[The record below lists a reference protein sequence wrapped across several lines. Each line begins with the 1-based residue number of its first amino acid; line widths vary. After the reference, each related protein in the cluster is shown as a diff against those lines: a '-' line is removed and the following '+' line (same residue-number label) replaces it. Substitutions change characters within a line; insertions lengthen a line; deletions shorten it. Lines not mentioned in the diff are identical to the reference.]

1 MSLPATL
8 GFMSGHGGTRTV
20 AVLLAGLL
28 LAAGMSGCEY
38 TDAGDPRPVAA
49 PTRTSPGRVPV
60 PTKDQA
66 TAALEA
72 NNLVMAKRLLGQAS
86 GAVILEDSG
95 TVGGAVSGV
104 NKSTRVETAGSYT
117 VTAACVGAPEVQ
129 MVVGQDPRTGLAPQ
143 DQTFDCS
150 APYTGVVQ
158 LQPGPVTVQVHL
170 ARANSGPSAS
180 AGAGEVAAVR
190 ITANG

>member
-1 MSLPATL
+1 M
-8 GFMSGHGGTRTV
+8 
-20 AVLLAGLL
+20 AVLLTGLL

-38 TDAGDPRPVAA
+38 TDADDPRPVAP
-49 PTRTSPGRVPV
+49 PTRTSPPRLVV

-72 NNLVMAKRLLGQAS
+72 NNLVTAKHLLGQAS

-104 NKSTRVETAGSYT
+104 NKSARVETAGSYT
-117 VTAACVGAPEVQ
+117 VMAACVGAPEAQ
-129 MVVGQDPRTGLAPQ
+129 MVIGQDPRTGLAPQ

-150 APYTGVVQ
+150 APYTGVIQ
-158 LQPGPVTVQVHL
+158 LQPGPVNVQVHV
-170 ARANSGPSAS
+170 ARANSGASAS